1 MFDFAVSDEGLIHCA
16 ILLAADHFMLL
27 GGNRTIAMSVFYQ
40 HKVEAIRI
48 VNSRLGNPELATA
61 DGTVGTVACLTIA
74 EVFPH
79 EEGSVHIDVSS

>member
-1 MFDFAVSDEGLIHCA
+1 MFDFAVSDEGLTHCA

-27 GGNRTIAMSVFYQ
+27 GGSRTIAMSVFYQ

-48 VNSRLGNPELATA
+48 VNERLSDPELATA

-74 EVFPH
+74 EVIPL
-79 EEGSVHIDVSS
+79 EERSMSIEV